1 MFDNYIETGL
11 ISVNDIKPYL
21 IYWIRI
27 LADKQND
34 RKPVE
39 VRNQIWKYID
49 EYGYDRIRTFCNK
62 FDLGDR
68 K

>member
-1 MFDNYIETGL
+1 MFDSYIETGL
-11 ISVNDIKPYL
+11 IRTKDIKPYL

-27 LADKQND
+27 LADSQND
-34 RKPVE
+34 RKSKE
-39 VRNQIWKYID
+39 VQSQIWKYID

-62 FDLGDR
+62 FGFKD